1 MEVAVNTEQVSP
13 LALAY
18 VGDAVYELFVRHYL
32 IKKGVTKVNDLH
44 REAVIFVRAT
54 TQAKIIHELEQELT
68 EVERKIVKKGRNA
81 KSGQIPK
88 NTGTIE
94 YRYSTGFESLLG
106 YLYLAGQQERLEEIL
121 NRIPELVDKY
131 QGKTVARSEI

>member
-1 MEVAVNTEQVSP
+1 MEVAVTSAQVSP

-18 VGDAVYELFVRHYL
+18 VGDAVYELFVRRYL
-32 IKKGVTKVNDLH
+32 IMKGMAKVNDLH
-44 REAVIFVRAT
+44 REAVIFVKAT
-54 TQAKIIHELEQELT
+54 TQAKIIHELEQELSD
-68 EVERKIVKKGRNA
+68 EERKIVKKGRNA

-106 YLYLAGQQERLEEIL
+106 YLYLDGQLERLEEIL
-121 NRIPELVDKY
+121 NRIPGLVDKHREGNG
-131 QGKTVARSEI
+131 GKE